1 MGEDDEKTYNIDR
14 ERYYR
19 NELPAEQLL
28 LNHMIRV
35 AIFRDKELKKYASSL
50 DTLVLLLPIKIK
62 LESKKKR
69 KELGIVPGDYDGMT
83 PQKEIL
89 YDSLLDFIIQ
99 ELESEDIIWK
109 KAGFAK
115 GHD

>member
-1 MGEDDEKTYNIDR
+1 MADDKDFNIDR
-14 ERYYR
+14 ERHYR

-28 LNHMIRV
+28 LGHMIRV

-50 DTLVLLLPIKIK
+50 DTLVLLLPVKIKI
-62 LESKKKR
+62 EAKKKR
-69 KELGIVPGDYDGMT
+69 KELQIVIGDYDNMNAAK
-83 PQKEIL
+83 QRI
-89 YDSLLDFIIQ
+89 YDDLLDFIIQ

-109 KAGFAK
+109 QAGFAK